1 MKYILLVLLSFTA
14 IMAQNRTQPAKLLVG
29 GNNNVSMGQVVA
41 GYSNDYHVGIR
52 IPYRTNVVSVNEE
65 VNNFCKPLYP
75 NPCQGKT
82 TFADNV
88 VSVEVVDLFGNRM
101 EDAVDYETKTINV
114 NRGTYFVSMIN
125 TFGRK
130 QSTLLISQ

>member
-1 MKYILLVLLSFTA
+1 MKYILLLLLSVS
-14 IMAQNRTQPAKLLVG
+14 IVSAQNSPQPAKLLVG

-41 GYSNDYHVGIR
+41 GYSNDYHIGIR

-65 VNNFCKPLYP
+65 VSFSKPLYP
-75 NPCQGKT
+75 NPCQGT
-82 TFADNV
+82 TKFGENI

-101 EDAVDYETKTINV
+101 EDAVDFETRTINV
-114 NRGTYFVSMIN
+114 KRGTYFVSMVN
-125 TFGRK
+125 QFGIK